1 MGDNSPGAPVI
12 TVRDTN
18 QQRLIAVFSPKG
30 GVGTTTIAV
39 NLAVALATRAPDRV
53 AIIDLDLQFGQVSTH
68 LNIPPRLTIA
78 DMARDDVSLRAPGV
92 FQPYLARHS
101 SGLAVRS
108 APPTPD
114 GASLITES
122 MVQRLLETAG
132 RAFQT

>member
-18 QQRLIAVFSPKG
+18 QQLLIVVFSPKG
-30 GVGTTTIAV
+30 GVGSTTIAV

-53 AIIDLDLQFGQVSTH
+53 AILDLDLQFGQVSTH

-78 DMARDDVSLRAPGV
+78 DVARDDVSLRDPGV
-92 FQPYLARHS
+92 FQTYLDRHS
-101 SGLAVRS
+101 SGLAVLS

-114 GASLITES
+114 GASAVTEPTVPRCS
-122 MVQRLLETAG
+122 R
-132 RAFQT
+132 